1 MQWPRPPGARA
12 PAPETRDAMLRFLF
26 RRSLGAV
33 VILVLISAITFFLF
47 FALPAD
53 PVRLACGK
61 NCDPASLALIN
72 ENLGLDKL
80 IPFQY
85 WEFMVGI
92 VAGRD
97 FPVGHCDAP
106 CFGYSFVNQEPVWL
120 TIVDRFPTTLSLA
133 LGAAVVF
140 LVVGVGIGMIAAWR
154 RGTWVDKLFSSLSLL
169 GQSLQVYF
177 VGVLCLA
184 WFVSEL
190 SIMEQQA
197 YHPITEN
204 PARWFSGML
213 LPWLVLSL
221 IFIANYSRMTRSQLV
236 EQLHEDHVRTARAKS
251 LSGRAVFFRY
261 AWRGA
266 IAPIFGMDLGSLLGG
281 AMITEYTFTLH
292 GVGRLAVDS
301 VRLTYLPMLMG
312 VMLISSA
319 AIVVFTIVV
328 DALYAVIDP
337 RVRLA

>member
-1 MQWPRPPGARA
+1 
-12 PAPETRDAMLRFLF
+12 MLRFLI

-53 PVRLACGK
+53 PARLACGK

-72 ENLGLDKL
+72 ENLGLDKP
-80 IPFQY
+80 IPVQY
-85 WEFMVGI
+85 GEFMVGI

-106 CFGYSFVNQEPVWL
+106 CFGYSFVNQEPVWP

-140 LVVGVGIGMIAAWR
+140 LVAGVGLGMIAAWR
-154 RGTWVDKLFSSLSLL
+154 RGTWVDKFFSSLSLL

-184 WFVSEL
+184 WFVSGL
-190 SIMEQQA
+190 SIMEQPA

-204 PARWFSGML
+204 PAQWFSGML

-221 IFIANYSRMTRSQLV
+221 IFMANYSRMTRSQLV
-236 EQLHEDHVRTARAKS
+236 EQLHEDHVRTARAKG
-251 LSGRAVFFRY
+251 LSGRTVFFRY

-266 IAPIFGMDLGSLLGG
+266 IAPIVTIFGMDLGSLLGG

-301 VRLTYLPMLMG
+301 VRLTDLPMLMG